1 MKPIPE
7 GVPDEIR
14 LVLLCRAIRQIQ
26 KKRGPSFGDAADL
39 LKLEHQLDQ
48 KLAFYA
54 PDAELRAIRP

>member
-14 LVLLCRAIRQIQ
+14 LVLLCRAIRRIQ

-48 KLAFYA
+48 ELALYG
-54 PDAELRAIRP
+54 PDAELRAIRS